1 MVKKYKKEEGKDLIY
16 NSYDKLLA
24 AWGVDKEELDVETT
38 YGLTHVIITGKR
50 ENSPLLLF
58 HGVGDNSAIMWI
70 YNIQELSKH
79 FFVIAVDTIGGS
91 GKSEPNQRYFKNFDQ
106 SIWINEILDSF
117 NISKVNIVG
126 VSNGAYLANYF
137 TLKNKDRVNKIVCMS
152 GGITSS
158 PLRMLKA
165 FLPEALFPNEKSTKK
180 LLRKLSAPNSDAFE
194 RNEEIMIH
202 WNYLLKYFNNML
214 MSYHKYTK
222 LQTLD
227 LSILKDKAL
236 YLIGEFDRLTYFP
249 KSIKALED
257 NNLNF
262 KIIKNAG
269 HGINHEQPEL
279 VHEEIINFL
288 KE

>member
-1 MVKKYKKEEGKDLIY
+1 MIKKYKKEEGKSLIY
-16 NSYDKLLA
+16 KSYDKLLES
-24 AWGVDKEELDVETT
+24 WGVTKEELDIQTT
-38 YGLTHVIITGKR
+38 YGLTHIITAGNR
-50 ENSPLLLF
+50 ENPPLLMF

-70 YNIQELSKH
+70 YNVQDLSKH
-79 FFVIAVDTIGGS
+79 FFIIAVDTIGGP
-91 GKSEPNQRYFKNFDQ
+91 GKSEPNGSYFKNFDQ
-106 SIWINEILDSF
+106 CIWINEILDSF
-117 NISKVNIVG
+117 SISKINIVG

-152 GGITSS
+152 GGVISS
-158 PLRMLKA
+158 PLRMMKA

-180 LLRKLSAPNSDAFE
+180 LLRKLCAPNSDAFE
-194 RNEEIMIH
+194 KNDEIMLH

-222 LQTLD
+222 LKTLD

-236 YLIGEFDRLTYFP
+236 FLIGEFDRLTYYP
-249 KSIKALED
+249 ESIKALED

-262 KIIKNAG
+262 KIVKNAG

-279 VHEEIINFL
+279 IYNEIINFF
-288 KE
+288 E